1 MEVFH
6 CVFVVLSSIKLD
18 QSGHKHV
25 SALVTVYGAKKQGLV
40 ITKCIFKVDGKPMT
54 GFPLNCCLCECTVK
68 ISRNLS
74 LV

>member
-6 CVFVVLSSIKLD
+6 CAFVVLSGIKLD

-54 GFPLNCCLCECTVK
+54 GFP
-68 ISRNLS
+68 
-74 LV
+74 